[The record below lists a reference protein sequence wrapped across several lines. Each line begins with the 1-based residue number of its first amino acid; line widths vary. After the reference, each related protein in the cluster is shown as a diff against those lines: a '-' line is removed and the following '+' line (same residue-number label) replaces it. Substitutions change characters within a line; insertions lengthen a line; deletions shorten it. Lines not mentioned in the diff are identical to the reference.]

1 MKRTTLLFLTMLMSI
16 VSMEAQNFVHNELER
31 QDLSE
36 SKSTQ
41 KMLKRK
47 VAIARFTNETR
58 YAKGLFFDKEN
69 DPMEKQA
76 MDILSSKLAASEKFI
91 LLERSDL
98 DQIIAEQAINK
109 LDTSLV
115 GADYIIVGAIT
126 EYGRKNTG
134 NSKLFSR
141 SVKQIVEAGV
151 SIRLIDVATGEIV
164 YSEEAKGES
173 EIKSKTVLGFGGE
186 AGYDATLDDKAIEV
200 AISKL
205 VENVITN
212 CMDRPWKAYLIGEF
226 EEGYIMSGGNSQGV
240 AVGDIFEV
248 FMKGKNVINPQNGMA
263 LQLPGKSV
271 AKIEVISLGG
281 DTANNEFS
289 VVKVIEGSI
298 VNGEMLNYVVK
309 EDVL

>member
-1 MKRTTLLFLTMLMSI
+1 MKRKTIFFLTMLTSLMSLQ
-16 VSMEAQNFVHNELER
+16 AQNIVHDELER
-31 QDLSE
+31 QEISTSE
-36 SKSTQ
+36 TRR

-76 MDILSSKLAASEKFI
+76 IDILSSKLASSDKFI

-98 DQIIAEQAINK
+98 EQIMAEQAINK
-109 LDTSLV
+109 IDTSLV

-134 NSKLFSR
+134 DSKLFSR
-141 SVKQIVEAGV
+141 SVKQTVEAGV
-151 SIRLIDVATGEIV
+151 SIRLIDVATGEII

-205 VENVITN
+205 VENVINN
-212 CMDRPWKAYLIGEF
+212 CMDRPWRAYLIGELD
-226 EEGYIMSGGNSQGV
+226 GDYIMSGGNSQGV
-240 AVGDIFEV
+240 AIGDIYEV
-248 FMKGKNVINPQNGMA
+248 FSKGHSVKNPQNGMMV
-263 LQLPGKSV
+263 QLPGKSA
-271 AKIEVISLGG
+271 AKIKVISLGG
-281 DTANNEFS
+281 DTVNNEFS
-289 VVKVIEGSI
+289 IVKVIEGSI
-298 VNGEMLNYVVK
+298 ENSAMLNYVVK
-309 EDVL
+309 EIRL